1 MLNTKLTTL
10 AVLITGIMIAGCND
24 SNDSNS
30 GSNDTDYQAKAADIV
45 AKMTGEEKIR
55 MLIGPG
61 FASDPQF
68 GLFNEKVHV
77 SGTVGWIN
85 GVYNEESG
93 VDVAATRLMD
103 GPAGI
108 RIDPIRDGEPG
119 TYYATTFPSA
129 SLLASSW
136 NTELLQEVGAA
147 AGEEGKEYGVDI
159 WLAPG
164 MNIQRNPLAGRN
176 FEYYSEDP
184 LIAGMM
190 AAAMVNGA
198 QSQGIGT
205 TIKHFVANNS
215 ETNRRTV
222 NAVVTPRAMREI
234 YLRGFEYA
242 VKQAQP
248 WAIMTSYNSVNG
260 TNVGERKDIV
270 TNILRDEWG
279 FKGLAMSDWWSG
291 WNPISMIKAGVDVIE
306 PGASWRIVHGE
317 NWLTYL
323 QNAYAAGNITDADFN
338 ANVTRTLTQVLKTP
352 SSQGYVFSNNPNLN
366 AHIALSKAAAE
377 EGIVLLQNTDSALP
391 FASDAKVA
399 SFGIGQYAT
408 IAIGGG
414 SGSVNSSYTSTI
426 VDGLDRHFDL
436 NPEINALYESA
447 YQTGS
452 ELTGAI
458 AQSASDYNPDK
469 YCTESRDAFG
479 LGTYHQCRE
488 VPVDTATIAAA
499 AQASDVAVITIGR
512 YSSESVDNEAG
523 RNPDNLSANYML
535 NQTELDLVKSVAEQ
549 FHTQHKKV
557 VVVLNVANAIDTGE
571 WKDLVDGILL
581 AYLPG
586 QEAGN
591 AIADI
596 IAGVT
601 NPSGKLAQ
609 TFPMAYADVP
619 SSGTF
624 PGKYVDSADNAGPDS
639 SGLQYDFAQEPDF
652 EQYYNEDVYVGYR
665 YYHTFGVNVAFP
677 FGHGLSYTTFAFNSP
692 SVVTNT
698 LDSQGAKG
706 RVTLSATVANTGAVA
721 GKQVAEV
728 YVTAPEV
735 KLKKPEIELKAFAK
749 TETLAPNASQTLTF
763 DIPAETLASFDEANN
778 QWIVEPGEYKVFISS
793 SSDVTGVEPITFNV
807 AQEIVV
813 EQTTPGAMALQS
825 KYADKAYIT
834 VTE

>member
-10 AVLITGIMIAGCND
+10 AVLITGIMVAGCND
-24 SNDSNS
+24 SDSS
-30 GSNDTDYQAKAADIV
+30 RSSNDTDYQARAADIV
-45 AKMTGEEKIR
+45 AKMTGEEKVS

-61 FASDPQF
+61 FANDPQF
-68 GLFNEKVHV
+68 GLTNEKVHV
-77 SGTVGWIN
+77 AGTVGWIN
-85 GVYNEESG
+85 GVYNEETG
-93 VDVAATRLMD
+93 VDVVATRLMD

-108 RIDPIRDGEPG
+108 RIDPIRNGEAG
-119 TYYATTFPSA
+119 TFYATTFPSA

-136 NTELLQEVGAA
+136 NTKLLQAVGEA

-190 AAAMVNGA
+190 ATAMVNGA

-222 NAVVTPRAMREI
+222 NAVVSPRAMREI

-291 WNPISMIKAGVDVIE
+291 WNPINMIKAGVDVIE

-323 QNAYAAGNITDADFN
+323 QNAYAAGEITDADFN
-338 ANVTRTLTQVLKTP
+338 ANVTRTVTQVLKTP
-352 SSQGYVFSNNPNLN
+352 SSQGYDFNNNPDLN
-366 AHIALSKAAAE
+366 AHIALAKEAAE
-377 EGIVLLQNTDSALP
+377 EGIILLQNKDQVLP
-391 FASDAKVA
+391 FASGAKVA

-414 SGSVNSSYTSTI
+414 SGSVNSAYTSDI
-426 VDGLDRHFDL
+426 VDGLKRQFALNAEIDDLYQSAFD
-436 NPEINALYESA
+436 
-447 YQTGS
+447 TGS
-452 ELTGAI
+452 EQDGSIVL
-458 AQSASDYNPDK
+458 SDEDYNSAK
-469 YCTESRDAFG
+469 YCQQTSDAFG
-479 LGTYHQCRE
+479 VSTYNECRE
-488 VPVDTATIAAA
+488 VPLDVSAISAAA
-499 AQASDVAVITIGR
+499 EASDVAVITLVR
-512 YSSESVDNEAG
+512 YSSESVDNLAE
-523 RNPDNLSANYML
+523 RNTDNLSANYLL
-535 NQTELDLVKSVAEQ
+535 NQTELDLITNVAAQ
-549 FHTQHKKV
+549 FHAQNKKV

-581 AYLPG
+581 TYLPG

-591 AIADI
+591 AVADI
-596 IAGVT
+596 IAGNT

-609 TFPMAYADVP
+609 TLPLSYSDVP
-619 SSGTF
+619 SAKTF
-624 PGKYVDSADNAGPDS
+624 PGVYVDSTDNEGPDT
-639 SGLQYDFAQEPDF
+639 SGLQYDFAQQSDY
-652 EQYYNEDVYVGYR
+652 EQYYNEDIYVGYR
-665 YYHTFGVNVAFP
+665 YYHTFGVDVAFP

-692 SVVTNT
+692 NVASNT
-698 LDSQGAKG
+698 LNRDGAKG
-706 RVTLSATVANTGAVA
+706 SVTLSATVANTGTVA
-721 GKQVAEV
+721 GKQVVEV

-749 TETLAPNASQTLTF
+749 TDTLAPDASQALTF
-763 DIPAETLASFDEANN
+763 DIPAETLASFDETSN
-778 QWIVEPGEYKVFISS
+778 QWIVEPGEYKVFISA
-793 SSDVTGVEPITFNV
+793 SSDVTGVEPITFTV
-807 AQEIVV
+807 DQEILV

-825 KYADKAYIT
+825 KYADKGYVT
-834 VTE
+834 VSE